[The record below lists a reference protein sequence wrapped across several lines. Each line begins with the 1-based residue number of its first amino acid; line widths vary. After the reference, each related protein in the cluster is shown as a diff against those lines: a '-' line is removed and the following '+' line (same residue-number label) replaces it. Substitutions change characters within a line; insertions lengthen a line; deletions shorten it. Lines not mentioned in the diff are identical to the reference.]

1 MYTLTYEGL
10 TLYDPRLTD
19 RDIYNVDTHLAV
31 DEAGSMSF
39 DMPPTHPH
47 IDALSKLKG
56 RLELSSD
63 GAVIWRGRVLSDE
76 TDFNGVATIEAEGQL
91 ACLNDSI
98 VPPFTFPDDY
108 ENEDDYQNSSNVVEY
123 WLGLLIAS
131 HNAQVSEEQQI
142 KLGTVTVSDPNNYI
156 VRSSEDYMTTWDC
169 VTDKLRDSSLG
180 GHFLVRYESDGT
192 YLDYVADY
200 PLTNTQ
206 SVEFAQNLLD
216 LTDGLDASDVY
227 TAILPLG
234 KDKLT
239 IEDLPDGEV
248 TTGLMKEGKTI
259 YSSAG
264 VEEFGKITAIQT
276 WDDVTVNTNL
286 QSKAAALLAQTGV
299 MLSRSISV
307 TAVDLHC
314 TDETIAT
321 LRVGRYTPIVSAPHD
336 LNVQY
341 VLSELDLDI
350 QDPGSTR
357 LTFGTTTKSQS
368 DRVNSIA
375 TNAQSA
381 KSTAESAHSS
391 AESAKESVDG
401 LTETTKQQY
410 ADLTSDV
417 SGIKSDIAEVQTT
430 VSNNKTDIE
439 KRVTSV
445 EETASGL
452 TVTVEKQTES
462 ITKVEG
468 DLQDY
473 KTTISK
479 YMTFDEDFLTI
490 RMSGS
495 TTSVQITN
503 ERINFNEDGYTAAY
517 ISGKKLYIPDAVIEN
532 SLRIGKFAFVPRNS
546 GNLSLV
552 LMEG

>member
-19 RDIYNVDTHLAV
+19 RDIYNASTHLAV
-31 DEAGSMSF
+31 DGAGSMSF

-63 GAVIWRGRVLSDE
+63 GVVLWRGRILSDE
-76 TDFNGVATIEAEGQL
+76 KDFNGVATIEAEGQL

-108 ENEDDYQNSSNVVEY
+108 EDTDEYQASGNVIEY

-142 KLGTVTVSDPNNYI
+142 KLGTVTVTDPNNYI
-156 VRSSEDYMTTWDC
+156 VRSSEDYMTTWEC
-169 VTDKLRDSSLG
+169 VTEKLRDSSLG
-180 GHFLVRYESDGT
+180 GHFLVRYEDDGT

-200 PLTNTQ
+200 PLSNTQ

-216 LTDGLDASDVY
+216 LTDSLDASDVY

-239 IEDLPDGEV
+239 IADLPDGEV
-248 TTGLMKEGKTI
+248 TTGIVKEGKTI
-259 YSSAG
+259 YSTAG
-264 VEEFGKITAIQT
+264 VEKYGKITAVQT
-276 WDDVTVNTNL
+276 WNDVTVAVNL
-286 QSKAAALLAQTGV
+286 RSKAAALLAQTGV
-299 MLSRSISV
+299 MMARTISV

-314 TDETIAT
+314 TDETIAA
-321 LRVGRYTPIVSAPHD
+321 LRVGRYTPIVSSPHD
-336 LNVQY
+336 LDVRY

-357 LTFGTTTKSQS
+357 LTFGATTKSMS
-368 DRVNSIA
+368 DR
-375 TNAQSA
+375 TNATASVATSA

-391 AESAKESVDG
+391 AETAIESVDG
-401 LTETTKQQY
+401 LTQTTKQQY

-417 SGIKSDIAEVQTT
+417 SGIKSSIADVQTT
-430 VSNNKTDIE
+430 VSTNKTDIE
-439 KRVTSV
+439 KRVTTV
-445 EETASGL
+445 EETANGL
-452 TVTVEKQTES
+452 TATVTKQSES
-462 ITKVEG
+462 ISKVSG

-473 KTTISK
+473 QTIVSK
-479 YMTFDEDFLTI
+479 YLTFDEDFLTI

-517 ISGKKLYIPDAVIEN
+517 ISGKKLNIPDAVIEN

-552 LMEG
+552 LLEG